1 MLGTACSHGAVV
13 EAALERGDL
22 SHLDVVQLP
31 ARVCEAHPDLANRLR
46 AAGKLV
52 VVNSPVRRLLSSPDE
67 RACPGAVTAAYRQLL
82 RQDAI
87 GIVLS
92 GTSRASHMQQCFS
105 LLQQA

>member
-1 MLGTACSHGAVV
+1 MQDDP
-13 EAALERGDL
+13 GDDE
-22 SHLDVVQLP
+22 LD
-31 ARVCEAHPDLANRLR
+31 
-46 AAGKLV
+46 
-52 VVNSPVRRLLSSPDE
+52 
-67 RACPGAVTAAYRQLL
+67 QLL